1 MDKSSALDLVNLEN
15 DRTSHKKHNL
25 WCSYRLLGEFRVYVG
40 NRRFAIDASKQTIKR
55 AFLTKK
61 DEF

>member
-1 MDKSSALDLVNLEN
+1 MDKSSALDLVNLVN

-40 NRRFAIDASKQTIKR
+40 NRRFAIDVENRQLKR
-55 AFLTKK
+55 FFDQK

>member
-40 NRRFAIDASKQTIKR
+40 NGRLAIDVENRQLKR
-55 AFLTKK
+55 FFDQK